1 MLDKTT
7 SFWQMLDKCW
17 TTFCNN
23 YLLVNYFYTASN
35 FPIFY
40 KSNTRILFHYHHL
53 QDHPS
58 YPF

>member
-17 TTFCNN
+17 TPFCNN
-23 YLLVNYFYTASN
+23 YLLINYFYIAPN
-35 FPIFY
+35 FSIFY
-40 KSNTRILFHYHHL
+40 KNNTRILFHYHHL
-53 QDHPS
+53 RNHLS